1 MDFEKIKKFGVIEV
15 IYENYDEKENDDN
28 NDVKNDDN
36 NDVKNDD
43 NNDVK
48 NDDNNDVNNDDNNDL
63 EDSDNSGNR
72 TGRKIIWYYIIH
84 ILSPF
89 KNYRRIKKLIKR

>member
-28 NDVKNDDN
+28 NDDK
-36 NDVKNDD
+36 
-43 NNDVK
+43 
-48 NDDNNDVNNDDNNDL
+48 NDDNNDL